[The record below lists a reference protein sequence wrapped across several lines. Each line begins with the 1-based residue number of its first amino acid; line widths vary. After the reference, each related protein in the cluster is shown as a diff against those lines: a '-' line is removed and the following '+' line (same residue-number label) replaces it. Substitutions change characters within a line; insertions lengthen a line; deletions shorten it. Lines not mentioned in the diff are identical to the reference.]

1 MRIDGRWLRFPDGI
15 ERPVIDAHLLLPG
28 GQLAT
33 LSLVI
38 DTGADF
44 TVLAYTVAQ
53 QLGAYV
59 QPTPLKQSA
68 IGVGGVVLMQALGV
82 DLLFTATSGQQAR
95 LSGPIPVLAQPSS
108 LEFSVLGRN
117 ALDLFE
123 LVYSRQRQI
132 LSLLTAPDTFV
143 LTS

>member
-15 ERPVIDAHLLLPG
+15 ERPVIDAHLLLSG
-28 GQLAT
+28 GQLAA

-44 TVLAYTVAQ
+44 TVLAYVVAQ

-68 IGVGGVVLMQALGV
+68 LGVGGVVLMQALGV
-82 DLLFTATSGQQAR
+82 DLLLTASSGQQAR
-95 LSGPIPVLAQPSS
+95 LSGPIPVLTSASS

-117 ALDLFE
+117 ALDLFD
-123 LVYSRQRQI
+123 LVYSRQRQVI
-132 LSLLTAPDTFV
+132 ALLRAPDTFAF
-143 LTS
+143 TP